1 MKHKK
6 QILIFSFIYV
16 LIYGSYAIGT
26 TQFVP
31 YLTSL
36 GYTAV
41 ERGLLFSSIAIVTII
56 SQMIFG
62 LLSDKYNTV
71 KRLYI
76 MALLVFAVASY
87 LFYDIQVKSFLLH
100 LVVLSLLGGFF
111 NLSMG
116 MGDSWIL
123 EAQEEVRKV
132 YSFIR
137 AFGSLG
143 WAIGSI
149 AVSYIINRLGYYALG
164 ALVMLIAA
172 IALGL
177 ALLLKD
183 ASKRYVVDRKAI
195 TKEDLKELCS
205 NKAYLLVVFIL
216 FLLICVNTFS
226 VYTVIDKLVF
236 IGATNRDI
244 GILWTIKAIVEVPI
258 FFIGTFLLRKFKAK
272 GLLKISAFMVTVQFL
287 LWGLSTKVNT
297 MLVIASMQIF
307 TYPLIIMASKT
318 LIDELSSDSCKSTG
332 QLLAMSIYS
341 GLSGL
346 IIPYLSGILSATFT
360 INFTLYFA
368 AFLGGVAYI
377 LTFFVKKRFCYR
389 TKNIIK
395 NETT

>member
-36 GYTAV
+36 GYTSV

-56 SQMIFG
+56 SQMVFG
-62 LLSDKYNTV
+62 LLSDRYNTV
-71 KRLYI
+71 KKLYI
-76 MALLVFAVASY
+76 MSLMVFAVASY
-87 LFYDIQVKSFLLH
+87 LFYDIQVKSFFLH

-123 EAQEEVRKV
+123 EAHEEVRKV

-164 ALVMLIAA
+164 SLVMFITVLS
-172 IALGL
+172 LGL
-177 ALLLKD
+177 SLLLKD
-183 ASKRYVVDRKAI
+183 ASKRYIVDRKAI
-195 TKEDLKELCS
+195 TKEDVKALCS
-205 NKAYLLVVFIL
+205 NKAYLLVVLIL

-226 VYTVIDKLVF
+226 VYTIIDKLVF
-236 IGATNRDI
+236 IGATSGDI
-244 GILWTIKAIVEVPI
+244 GILWTIKATVEVPI
-258 FFIGTFLLRKFKAK
+258 FFIGTFLLRKFKAR

-307 TYPLIIMASKT
+307 TYPLIIMSSKT

-346 IIPYLSGILSATFT
+346 IVPYLSGVLSSNFN

-368 AFLGGVAYI
+368 TFLGAIAYV
-377 LTFFVKKRFCYR
+377 LTFFVKKETLVYR
-389 TKNIIK
+389 KQDIIRR
-395 NETT
+395 

>member
-6 QILIFSFIYV
+6 QILIFSFIYI

-36 GYTAV
+36 GYTSV
-41 ERGLLFSSIAIVTII
+41 ERGLLFSSIAVVTII

-62 LLSDKYNTV
+62 FLSDKYKTV
-71 KRLYI
+71 KRIYI
-76 MALLVFAVASY
+76 MALMFFAVASY
-87 LFYDIQVKSFLLH
+87 LFYDIQVKSLILH

-123 EAQEEVRKV
+123 EANEEVRKV

-149 AVSYIINRLGYYALG
+149 AVSYIINRCGYYALG
-164 ALVMLIAA
+164 ALIMLITA
-172 IALGL
+172 IASGL

-183 ASKRYVVDRKAI
+183 ATKRYVVDRKAI
-195 TKEDLKELCS
+195 TKKDIKELCS

-236 IGATNRDI
+236 IGATSGDI
-244 GILWTIKAIVEVPI
+244 GILWTIKATVEVPI

-272 GLLKISAFMVTVQFL
+272 GLLKISAFMVIVQFL

-307 TYPLIIMASKT
+307 TYPLIIMSSKT
-318 LIDELSSDSCKSTG
+318 LIDELSNDSCKSTG

-346 IIPYLSGILSATFT
+346 IIPYLSGILSAAFN

-368 AFLGGVAYI
+368 TFLGGVAYI
-377 LTFFVKKRFCYR
+377 LTFFVKRETLVYR
-389 TKNIIK
+389 K
-395 NETT
+395 